1 MEMHDR
7 SATVLHP
14 AWNRPGEANLVSDE
28 ADRTLSEDQ
37 PNRVG
42 QPPNRIE
49 RHSLAVSQRELD
61 DHIAALISTHPGI
74 GAVVIDHAGHV
85 RLYTAPAASP
95 GDPGFTLVPGVY
107 SSIQAAIDAA
117 TDGDVVYIAAGTYR
131 EQLTI
136 RGKHLDLLGATGDD
150 GTPLVTLEAPDTG
163 DLDIDPVESREGK
176 LIARCALVRIRNDAH
191 ATVRNLVI
199 DGRHQGWVLRRT
211 GAQIEFKSVTTD
223 NADTIIDHVQT
234 RNFDSTEA
242 VQLLDSS
249 GHLRTSYPTI
259 QEAINAAAEGDEV
272 VIAAGMYAEDLYID
286 QPITLS
292 RANVDRVSERIGVKA
307 LIIGRVAVAASA
319 INVTLDG
326 IAIEGHLELDC
337 IAGATA
343 SLTLRNSRIEGRHT
357 TTGIQAR
364 HVDPVAARAVAASE
378 APTAGLESAAPLFP
392 EP

>member
-1 MEMHDR
+1 MEMHDH

-14 AWNRPGEANLVSDE
+14 AWNRPGEANHVSDE

-42 QPPNRIE
+42 QLPNRIE

-150 GTPLVTLEAPDTG
+150 GAPLVTLEAPDTG

-272 VIAAGMYAEDLYID
+272 VIAAGMYSEDLYID
-286 QPITLS
+286 QPITLA

-357 TTGIQAR
+357 TTGIHAR
-364 HVDPVAARAVAASE
+364 HVDAVTARAVAASE
-378 APTAGLESAAPLFP
+378 GPIAGPETAAPHFP

>member
-7 SATVLHP
+7 SATVLEP
-14 AWNRPGEANLVSDE
+14 AWDRPGEA
-28 ADRTLSEDQ
+28 
-37 PNRVG
+37 
-42 QPPNRIE
+42 NRIE

-74 GAVVIDHAGHV
+74 GAVVIDRAGHV
-85 RLYTAPAASP
+85 RLYAAPAASP

-107 SSIQAAIDAA
+107 SSIQGAIDAA
-117 TDGDVVYIAAGTYR
+117 SDGDVVYVAAGTYR

-136 RGKHLDLLGATGDD
+136 RGKHLDLLGATADD
-150 GTPLVTLEAPDTG
+150 GAPLVTLEAPDTG
-163 DLDIDPVESREGK
+163 ELDIDPVESREGK

-259 QEAINAAAEGDEV
+259 QEAIKAAAEGDEV

-286 QPITLS
+286 QPITLT
-292 RANVDRVSERIGVKA
+292 RANVDRVSERMGVKS
-307 LIIGRVAVAASA
+307 LIIGRVIVAASA

-326 IAIEGHLELDC
+326 IAIEGHLDLEC
-337 IAGATA
+337 IVGATA

-357 TTGIQAR
+357 MTGIQAR
-364 HVDPVAARAVAASE
+364 HAEPVTMGTGTGTASASAS
-378 APTAGLESAAPLFP
+378 APATTAAPAAEAAESLFP